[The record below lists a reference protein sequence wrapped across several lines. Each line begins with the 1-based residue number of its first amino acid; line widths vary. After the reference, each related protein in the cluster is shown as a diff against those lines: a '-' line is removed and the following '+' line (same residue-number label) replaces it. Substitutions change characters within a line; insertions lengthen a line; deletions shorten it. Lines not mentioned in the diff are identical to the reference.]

1 MANIYAYVYFSRFF
15 PRRETNPP
23 KERKKDFFLKQSIR
37 TFETNF
43 AIEKLVQT
51 IKLIEY
57 HLEDLGFRLDITS
70 SIWAKHRYWPF
81 SKLIPRN
88 SISLRS
94 VVDKFRTISTARSLI
109 YVNTNA
115 LLYKL
120 VERLP
125 IVYHR
130 VKMQRVKYNWQSFNL
145 LSDFDIFFFFWVTSF
160 FKPLRFA
167 SHYRKYP
174 LDGDPREDS
183 PSFQKKGNISRCASI
198 EGGIN
203 FFANY
208 TWKINIFE
216 ITRLMVILINSN
228 CVDKSNWNFQFPPI
242 LSETFQIFQRW
253 TSLGLIEQHP
263 NEKFAKIHLRLRKK
277 DPSWLVFI
285 VIERR
290 GFRWFMPIFA
300 DPSGKQSGWFV
311 RNHVPSA
318 EARQRPCRR
327 GGPFPVF

>member
-57 HLEDLGFRLDITS
+57 HLKDLGFRLDITS
-70 SIWAKHRYWPF
+70 SIWAKHRYWLF

-145 LSDFDIFFFFWVTSF
+145 LSDFDIFFFFLSNF
-160 FKPLRFA
+160 FLQTFAFRFA
-167 SHYRKYP
+167 LSKISSRREILARIRHRFKKKRKYFTVCKYRRRNQF
-174 LDGDPREDS
+174 LRELHLENQHFRNYS
-183 PSFQKKGNISRCASI
+183 INGNI
-198 EGGIN
+198 N
-203 FFANY
+203 
-208 TWKINIFE
+208 
-216 ITRLMVILINSN
+216 
-228 CVDKSNWNFQFPPI
+228 
-242 LSETFQIFQRW
+242 
-253 TSLGLIEQHP
+253 
-263 NEKFAKIHLRLRKK
+263 
-277 DPSWLVFI
+277 
-285 VIERR
+285 
-290 GFRWFMPIFA
+290 
-300 DPSGKQSGWFV
+300 
-311 RNHVPSA
+311 
-318 EARQRPCRR
+318 
-327 GGPFPVF
+327 

>member
-1 MANIYAYVYFSRFF
+1 MKDNLRRVDSTLSKKWSFTILFGFRDNISIILYTLFRYNVANIYAYVYFSRFF

-145 LSDFDIFFFFWVTSF
+145 LSDFDIFFFSVTSF

-174 LDGDPREDS
+174 LDARS
-183 PSFQKKGNISRCASI
+183 S
-198 EGGIN
+198 
-203 FFANY
+203 
-208 TWKINIFE
+208 
-216 ITRLMVILINSN
+216 
-228 CVDKSNWNFQFPPI
+228 
-242 LSETFQIFQRW
+242 
-253 TSLGLIEQHP
+253 
-263 NEKFAKIHLRLRKK
+263 
-277 DPSWLVFI
+277 
-285 VIERR
+285 R
-290 GFRWFMPIFA
+290 GFAIVSKKRKYFTVC
-300 DPSGKQSGWFV
+300 KYRR
-311 RNHVPSA
+311 RNQFLRELHLENQYFRNYSINDNIN
-318 EARQRPCRR
+318 
-327 GGPFPVF
+327 

>member
-1 MANIYAYVYFSRFF
+1 M
-15 PRRETNPP
+15 
-23 KERKKDFFLKQSIR
+23 
-37 TFETNF
+37 
-43 AIEKLVQT
+43 VQT

-145 LSDFDIFFFFWVTSF
+145 LSDFDIFFFLSNF
-160 FKPLRFA
+160 FLQTFRFA
-167 SHYRKYP
+167 LSKISSRRWSSRGFAIVSKKRKYFTVCKYRRRNQF
-174 LDGDPREDS
+174 LRELHLENQHFRNYS
-183 PSFQKKGNISRCASI
+183 INGNI
-198 EGGIN
+198 N
-203 FFANY
+203 
-208 TWKINIFE
+208 
-216 ITRLMVILINSN
+216 
-228 CVDKSNWNFQFPPI
+228 
-242 LSETFQIFQRW
+242 
-253 TSLGLIEQHP
+253 
-263 NEKFAKIHLRLRKK
+263 
-277 DPSWLVFI
+277 
-285 VIERR
+285 
-290 GFRWFMPIFA
+290 
-300 DPSGKQSGWFV
+300 
-311 RNHVPSA
+311 
-318 EARQRPCRR
+318 
-327 GGPFPVF
+327 

>member
-1 MANIYAYVYFSRFF
+1 MKDNLRRVDSTLSKKWSFTILFGFRDNISIILYTLFRYNVANIYAYVYFSRFF
-15 PRRETNPP
+15 PRCETNPP

-43 AIEKLVQT
+43 VIEKLVQT

-145 LSDFDIFFFFWVTSF
+145 LSDFDIFFFF
-160 FKPLRFA
+160 
-167 SHYRKYP
+167 
-174 LDGDPREDS
+174 E
-183 PSFQKKGNISRCASI
+183 
-198 EGGIN
+198 
-203 FFANY
+203 
-208 TWKINIFE
+208 
-216 ITRLMVILINSN
+216 
-228 CVDKSNWNFQFPPI
+228 
-242 LSETFQIFQRW
+242 
-253 TSLGLIEQHP
+253 
-263 NEKFAKIHLRLRKK
+263 
-277 DPSWLVFI
+277 
-285 VIERR
+285 
-290 GFRWFMPIFA
+290 
-300 DPSGKQSGWFV
+300 
-311 RNHVPSA
+311 
-318 EARQRPCRR
+318 
-327 GGPFPVF
+327 